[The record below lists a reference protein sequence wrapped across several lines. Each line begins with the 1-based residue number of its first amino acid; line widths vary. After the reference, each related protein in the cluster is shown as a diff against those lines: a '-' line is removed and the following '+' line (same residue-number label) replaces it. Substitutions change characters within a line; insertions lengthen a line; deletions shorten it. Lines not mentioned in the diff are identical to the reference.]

1 MTAGQDEE
9 RSSTHVVVIAPR
21 YAVVEFAG
29 AGREVCRVVTLFASP
44 ETAELWAVEQG
55 WTAYAVAPASIVTA
69 LRD

>member
-1 MTAGQDEE
+1 MTVVEPD
-9 RSSTHVVVIAPR
+9 RSSTHVVVTAPR
-21 YAVVEFAG
+21 FAVVEFAG
-29 AGREVCRVVTLFASP
+29 SHREVRRVVTLFASA